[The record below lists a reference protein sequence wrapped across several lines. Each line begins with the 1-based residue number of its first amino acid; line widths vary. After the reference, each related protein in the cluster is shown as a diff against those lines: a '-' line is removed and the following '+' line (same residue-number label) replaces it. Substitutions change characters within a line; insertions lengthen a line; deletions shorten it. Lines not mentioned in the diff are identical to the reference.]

1 MSKENIKID
10 YDSELDKL
18 SICYE
23 DGTKVVIRI
32 PQEEAIPKFIDE
44 SICNC
49 YDEKGICSIYGTA
62 ESADD
67 EKDRESL
74 LEKK

>member
-10 YDSELDKL
+10 YDLELDKL

-23 DGTKVVIRI
+23 DGTKVVIRML
-32 PQEEAIPKFIDE
+32 QEEAIPKFIDE

-49 YDEKGICSIYGTA
+49 YDEKVYAQYMEQPKVLMMNKIGKVC
-62 ESADD
+62 
-67 EKDRESL
+67 
-74 LEKK
+74 